1 VKNIVVCCDGTRAK
15 YGSGDENTNVVRLF
29 ERLGKDGERQ
39 ISFYDPGVG
48 TYSPQQNPLVRG
60 WKKAKMAI
68 TGKGVMVNVQEAYRY
83 LMDCYEPGDRVY
95 LFGYSRGAYT
105 VRVLVAMLHKCG
117 LLTKGS
123 SNLIPYA
130 MEIYRKRDDKRVAG
144 FKGSFSRECKP
155 HFIGVWDTVASTGW
169 LWREKFSNMRLNGD
183 VKHAYHAV
191 AVDEKRSHFP
201 IAYWDESDVPEGQTL
216 EQVWFAGYHADVGG
230 QQKTDRRIP
239 DISLEW
245 MLRHAQNEEL
255 VLRDGWRES
264 LRPDPLGEIKPSHR
278 GFWWLLPK
286 KERPIP
292 DGAKVHVSV
301 LLRMADSGV
310 PYRPTNLPMSYA
322 ETG

>member
-1 VKNIVVCCDGTRAK
+1 MKNIVVCCDGTRAK

-48 TYSPQQNPLVRG
+48 TYSPQQDPLVRG
-60 WKKAKMAI
+60 WEKAKMAM

-105 VRVLVAMLHKCG
+105 VRVLVAMLHRCG
-117 LLTKGS
+117 LLTKES

-130 MEIYRKRDDKRVAG
+130 MEIYRERDDKRVTG

-155 HFIGVWDTVASTGW
+155 HFIGVGDTVASTGS

-183 VKHAYHAV
+183 VTFGYQALS
-191 AVDEKRSHFP
+191 VDEKRAHFQV
-201 IAYWDESDVPEGQTL
+201 ARWDESEVPEGQTI
-216 EQVWFAGYHADVGG
+216 EQVWFPGCHADVGG
-230 QQKTDRRIP
+230 QEADRRIS

-245 MLRHAQNEEL
+245 MLRNAESRRL
-255 VLRDGWRES
+255 VLRGDWRES
-264 LRPDPLGEIKPSHR
+264 LQPDSLGEIKPSRQQVWRLTPERRRQIPEDAKIHR
-278 GFWWLLPK
+278 
-286 KERPIP
+286 
-292 DGAKVHVSV
+292 SV
-301 LLRMADSGV
+301 FQRMEALGSRYQ
-310 PYRPTNLPMSYA
+310 PPNLPNSYVEA
-322 ETG
+322 E